1 MAAAVRGALS
11 GARDALASLQ
21 RAAGAGAPEQL
32 AGDAQLMAQE
42 SAALLEAL
50 DSKVRAVH
58 TRVARAQRRAAQQGA
73 EAPPSAQQPP
83 SVHALSKCSRCLF
96 AQGLNTAAK
105 T

>member
-1 MAAAVRGALS
+1 MAAAVRGALQ

-21 RAAGAGAPEQL
+21 RAAGAAGAPEHL

-58 TRVARAQRRAAQQGA
+58 KRVARAAAQQRQR
-73 EAPPSAQQPP
+73 SLAQQPP
-83 SVHALSKCSRCLF
+83 ACVL
-96 AQGLNTAAK
+96 
-105 T
+105 